1 MNGVIMMVIAIVV
14 LGGGYLFYGRYLEK
28 KWGID
33 PNAKTPAY
41 ELEDGV
47 DYVPADTNIVFG
59 HQFASIAGA
68 GPINGPI
75 QAAIFGWLP
84 VLLWI
89 LIGGVFFG
97 AVQDFASM
105 YASVKNKGRTIGY
118 IIEEYIGKLG
128 KKLFLLFCWLFCIL
142 VVAAFADV
150 VAGTFNGFVADDAG
164 TVSKVAANGAVATT
178 SMLFIVEAV
187 ALGCI
192 LKYAKLNKWVNTA
205 IAIVMLVAAVALGL
219 YFPMYLTRETWHI
232 LIFIYILIASVAPV
246 TIVTNAVSHARKL
259 SMAGYTTY
267 ILGGE
272 FKATTEAI
280 VGDEAIESLQKY
292 NFTKGFWGTNG
303 VHQKLGFSTP
313 DVKEAKVKEVAM
325 QHCAKRYVL
334 CDSSKFSQISCV
346 KFGEFAKTCII
357 TTQILD
363 ESYRQCD
370 NIIEV
375 K

>member
-1 MNGVIMMVIAIVV
+1 MLTEERFAKILSILESMGSVTVQQLMTELNASESTIRRDLNALDANGQLTKVHGGAILKTMAYSTKDDNVV
-14 LGGGYLFYGRYLEK
+14 SRKEK
-28 KWGID
+28 NRD
-33 PNAKTPAY
+33 A
-41 ELEDGV
+41 
-47 DYVPADTNIVFG
+47 
-59 HQFASIAGA
+59 
-68 GPINGPI
+68 
-75 QAAIFGWLP
+75 
-84 VLLWI
+84 
-89 LIGGVFFG
+89 
-97 AVQDFASM
+97 
-105 YASVKNKGRTIGY
+105 KNKIAKY
-118 IIEEYIGKLG
+118 
-128 KKLFLLFCWLFCIL
+128 
-142 VVAAFADV
+142 AAEQIAPGD
-150 VAGTFNGFVADDAG
+150 FVYLDAG
-164 TVSKVAANGAVATT
+164 TTT
-178 SMLFIVEAV
+178 ELMID
-187 ALGCI
+187 
-192 LKYAKLNKWVNTA
+192 
-205 IAIVMLVAAVALGL
+205 
-219 YFPMYLTRETWHI
+219 YLTEKDIT
-232 LIFIYILIASVAPV
+232 F
-246 TIVTNAVSHARKL
+246 VTNAVSHARKL

-325 QHCAKRYVL
+325 KHCAKRYVL

-357 TTQILD
+357 TTHILD

>member
-1 MNGVIMMVIAIVV
+1 MEIAKYAASLIEPNDFV
-14 LGGGYLFYGRYLEK
+14 YL
-28 KWGID
+28 
-33 PNAKTPAY
+33 
-41 ELEDGV
+41 
-47 DYVPADTNIVFG
+47 
-59 HQFASIAGA
+59 
-68 GPINGPI
+68 
-75 QAAIFGWLP
+75 
-84 VLLWI
+84 
-89 LIGGVFFG
+89 
-97 AVQDFASM
+97 
-105 YASVKNKGRTIGY
+105 
-118 IIEEYIGKLG
+118 
-128 KKLFLLFCWLFCIL
+128 
-142 VVAAFADV
+142 
-150 VAGTFNGFVADDAG
+150 DAG
-164 TVSKVAANGAVATT
+164 TTT
-178 SMLFIVEAV
+178 ELMID
-187 ALGCI
+187 
-192 LKYAKLNKWVNTA
+192 
-205 IAIVMLVAAVALGL
+205 
-219 YFPMYLTRETWHI
+219 YLTEKDIT
-232 LIFIYILIASVAPV
+232 F
-246 TIVTNAVSHARKL
+246 VTNAVSHARKL

-325 QHCAKRYVL
+325 EHCAKRYVL